1 MNPALRLKTA
11 LVGAV
16 LAVTAAIGVTTPASA
31 QTIVTIQQVSN
42 NRFVDAHEHA
52 GEDFRVVT
60 RAAQNNNTQLWIMT
74 HVSGQVYTFQ
84 QLSNGRYLDA
94 HEHSGEDYRLVTRP
108 AQNNPTQQWLL
119 TGLGGGIYTIQQVSN
134 GRYVDAHEHA
144 GEDYRLVTR
153 TAQNNAT
160 QQWRITQ
167 VIQLPPQQPPQPPVP
182 PVYSSGSFQLLPS
195 ARVDVDNGQFG
206 FNGLDLSYQP
216 VTLSDMQ
223 LAPMGGAMIYHGNGI
238 QQGYLGCV
246 NVPYSSNPVPLSALA
261 VGSRIC
267 VQTGDG
273 RISQLRIDGIGQ
285 VLRVLS
291 ISYTTWQ

>member
-1 MNPALRLKTA
+1 MTAAPRLKTA
-11 LVGAV
+11 LAGAV
-16 LAVTAAIGVTTPASA
+16 LAISAAIAAAGPASA

-60 RAAQNNNTQLWIMT
+60 RTAQNNDTQLWIMT
-74 HVSGQVYTFQ
+74 LVSGQVYTFQ

-94 HEHSGEDYRLVTRP
+94 HEHSGEDFRLVTRP
-108 AQNNPTQQWLL
+108 AQNNATQQWLV
-119 TGLGGGIYTIQQVSN
+119 TSLGGGIYTMQQVSN

-167 VIQLPPQQPPQPPVP
+167 IVQLPPQPPPQPPVP
-182 PVYSSGSFQLLPS
+182 PVYSSGSFQLMPT

-216 VTLSDMQ
+216 VALSDMQ
-223 LAPMGGAMIYHGNGI
+223 LAPINGAAIHYSNGI

-246 NVPYSSNPVPLSALA
+246 NQTYSSNPVPLSALS

-267 VQTGDG
+267 VRTGDG
-273 RISQLRIDGIGQ
+273 RISQLRIDSIGQ
-285 VLRVLS
+285 VLKVLS